1 MLNLEEEK
9 AKYTFSMKLDIRW
22 SDMDEM
28 RHVNN
33 AVYLTYFEQARVY
46 YFQEACQWNWKE
58 LGVILASAH
67 VDYIRPVVFPNATY
81 VHVRTSKLGNKSFD
95 LHYLITSVV
104 DGVEQLTTNGYTTMV
119 LYDYETNKSILIPP
133 FLRDRISSFE
143 KNLIQ

>member
-1 MLNLEEEK
+1 
-9 AKYTFSMKLDIRW
+9 
-22 SDMDEM
+22 
-28 RHVNN
+28 
-33 AVYLTYFEQARVY
+33 
-46 YFQEACQWNWKE
+46 
-58 LGVILASAH
+58 
-67 VDYIRPVVFPNATY
+67 
-81 VHVRTSKLGNKSFD
+81 VHVRTNKLGNKSFD